1 MDAVALKKKA
11 TQWVAKYK
19 YLLLV
24 LLVGIALMLIPEQSE
39 KKVESSAPESHTV
52 QMSLS
57 KELEDI
63 LSKIDGAG
71 QVKVL
76 LTMSAGE
83 QTIYQSDGNQAD
95 KKDTVII
102 TDGNRAQSGLVQ
114 QVIPP
119 LYRGAII
126 LCQGADHAAIR
137 LAITEA
143 VSKVTGLDSSQISVL
158 KLK

>member
-1 MDAVALKKKA
+1 MDAVALRKKA

-83 QTIYQSDGNQAD
+83 QIIYQSDGNQAD

>member
-1 MDAVALKKKA
+1 MDAVALRKKA